1 MVPNLRGIIPPVI
14 TPFDENEM
22 YSPGAMKDVL
32 DYLIDRGV
40 HAVFVVGSVS
50 EFFCLRLEE
59 IKEVIRT
66 SVKAVDGRVPV
77 MAGTGAISTRDA
89 IELSQYAE
97 SVGAD
102 ALSVI
107 TPFFIKLT
115 EQELYHHY
123 AAVARSVKIPVLGYT
138 NPGRAGGMTLSAAL
152 VKRLAQ
158 EFENVVGIKDSS
170 GDMDALIQYKMV
182 CPADF
187 KVFTGRDTLVF
198 DAVINGGA
206 GAVAGIANF
215 APELLVSVY
224 ELAVAGDLD
233 AARKAQWRVL
243 PLRDT
248 YALGSFPAVVKE
260 AAAMIGLPAG
270 PTRRPTMPLSGHARA
285 ELRRVLAETLGEG
298 ALVA

>member
-1 MVPNLRGIIPPVI
+1 MGPNLRGIIPPVI

-22 YSPGAMKDVL
+22 YSPGAMKDIL
-32 DYLIDRGV
+32 DYLIDKGV
-40 HAVFVVGSVS
+40 HAVFVAGSVS

-77 MAGTGAISTRDA
+77 LAGTGAISTRDT

-107 TPFFIKLT
+107 TPYYIKPT

-123 AAVARSVKIPVLGYT
+123 ATVAGSVKIPVLGYT
-138 NPGRAGGMTLSAAL
+138 NPGRAGGMTLSAGL
-152 VKRLAQ
+152 MKRLAE

-170 GDMDALIQYKMV
+170 GDMDAFIQYRTV
-182 CPADF
+182 CPPDF
-187 KVFTGRDTLVF
+187 LVFTGRDTLIL
-198 DAVINGGA
+198 DAVVQGGA
-206 GAVAGIANF
+206 GSVAGIANF

-233 AARKAQWRVL
+233 AARKAQQRVVL
-243 PLRDT
+243 LRQSG
-248 YALGSFPAVVKE
+248 ALGSFPSAIKE

-270 PTRRPTMPLSGHARA
+270 PTRRPTLPLTSQARA
-285 ELRRVLAETLGEG
+285 ELRRVLAETLGED

>member
-1 MVPNLRGIIPPVI
+1 MKPNLRGIIPPVI
-14 TPFDENEM
+14 TPFDDNEQFNP
-22 YSPGAMKDVL
+22 SAMKDIL

-50 EFFCLRLEE
+50 EFYCLRLEE

-66 SVKAVDGRVPV
+66 SVKAVNGRVPV

-107 TPFFIKLT
+107 TPFFIKPT

-152 VKRLAQ
+152 MQRLAQ
-158 EFENVVGIKDSS
+158 EFENIVGIKDSS
-170 GDMDALIQYKMV
+170 GDVEALIQYKV
-182 CPADF
+182 ACPPEF
-187 KVFTGRDTLVF
+187 QVFTGRDTLVF
-198 DAVINGGA
+198 DAVLNGGA

-224 ELAVAGDLD
+224 DLAVSGDLE
-233 AARKAQWRVL
+233 AARKAQQRVL
-243 PLRDT
+243 PLRDA
-248 YALGSFPAVVKE
+248 YALGSFPSVIKE
-260 AAAMIGLPAG
+260 AVAMIGLPAG
-270 PTRRPTMPLSGHARA
+270 PTRRPTLPLSDQARA
-285 ELRRVLAETLGEG
+285 SLRRVLTDTLGSG